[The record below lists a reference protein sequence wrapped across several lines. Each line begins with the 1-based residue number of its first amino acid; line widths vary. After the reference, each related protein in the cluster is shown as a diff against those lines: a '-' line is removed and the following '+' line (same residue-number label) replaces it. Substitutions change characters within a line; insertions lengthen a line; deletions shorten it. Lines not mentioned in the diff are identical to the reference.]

1 MTESAVLTTAFASV
15 QHQHQHQHQTNTNI
29 NVNVNASK
37 RATGTT
43 LSVGASTWTTQ
54 PRNTAVA
61 RGSSSLYGRGGR
73 CTGPGTGTS
82 SQATTA
88 TTATTTTGA
97 SMPSVQVPA
106 TACALEDAT
115 PTSNNIHPTCRAS
128 TMAASSTSTT
138 PSKTGSSMPCSG
150 PNEQNHPPSSSP
162 RAAATVA
169 AGGHDLDKVHADDS
183 PPLTRHSH
191 RQYNN
196 TSSKLPPPR
205 PADLRR
211 GPPAASSF
219 PSQPR
224 RLHPNH
230 PGQVPHSH
238 HGAPSPALPN
248 PVPEQP
254 PAPSIPDNI
263 ANTDAAADADAGR
276 EAESTTHHP
285 SSPFAV
291 SPSPSSPPR
300 PAVRSRASSY
310 HASPQPATSSSSP
323 PGDYPPAQP
332 KRPASC
338 PESGPDN
345 ADQTTSP
352 SSPSATGTGTTK
364 HPSRRGPAS
373 RSSNGVSTFDGPPP
387 SLNTQRLHGVEAVA
401 RTTAQ
406 PQPLPLPETP
416 RTESTQGQRELLLLK
431 RLSES
436 SSSDDNRHPSP
447 QRPPV
452 SYRPTHKRHSI
463 QPATVTP
470 GRVPPIRSF
479 RSSDSRKSLTQ
490 DMNPT
495 SRPHDLGELYATSP
509 EDQSPQNFEGR
520 HVQGGVSLNDGES
533 GRQDDGGDIF
543 LRIARDEQIRRLRG
557 DENLDDAQSSV
568 SGIRRSSHRR
578 PLSTVV
584 PSYHHQ
590 TSPPRQRRRLS
601 DQQDRPRPIHLEDDQ
616 GSEISRTTTFRS
628 LVREKAA
635 SVHPGEEI
643 LRTRSGGAN
652 LRPSPLSARS
662 TVGYDNSQEV
672 SSYARRR
679 ASITDSNSTVGRTPG
694 YRPSGLIQARN
705 YGSSPLSRTIDL
717 QNKTG
722 TEAPHGIEGTESTA
736 STAAPSTVWD
746 ELDDLKSRINRL
758 ELTGKL
764 PSTSGAAVSGMSEE
778 RPATATTTVTTLS
791 GSPKRQ
797 ANGQIAEVSST
808 TSSQREAHSLL
819 LDALRN
825 SKRHVSWEV
834 YQALESVAKEAMA
847 LSSMMGTPG
856 QPGPISSAASVI
868 GTGGTA
874 VTDRQLRRKADSVCR
889 SLTELCV
896 ALGEGVGPANIAGPA
911 SPLTLAQHDGPAT
924 PTVPRSYSALPTP
937 RRLSVAEHGIPKS
950 ISSPRPLSKFEERR
964 SSILN
969 GTALPTPRATGSA
982 PTTPIEGNPQRRSS
996 LMISRTRR
1004 AGTEEPELG
1013 RSPTMLRSRRAGTEE
1028 PDQGRQTSLRNRRG
1042 TVGDDGDEGRFRP
1055 PSRADTDVNML
1066 RDPGREYPSDSQ
1078 SIAPDSTSQIPSA
1091 LPRRRFLST
1100 NLHSSRL
1107 AGSQGTNIA
1116 SPRRYNDRQAG
1127 EQDFGDSVGESR
1139 VQRQG
1144 PPLSKGIMHSRAS
1157 SLSTRRNRD
1166 SLISTNSG
1174 ATTAPYR

>member
-1 MTESAVLTTAFASV
+1 MTESAVLTTAAASHH
-15 QHQHQHQHQTNTNI
+15 HQHQRQTSAKTNA
-29 NVNVNASK
+29 NASK
-37 RATGTT
+37 HRATVSAA
-43 LSVGASTWTTQ
+43 LSVGASLSTGTRSTE
-54 PRNTAVA
+54 PANTAVA
-61 RGSSSLYGRGGR
+61 RGSLYGRGGR

-82 SQATTA
+82 LSSPNVP
-88 TTATTTTGA
+88 GA

-106 TACALEDAT
+106 TALEDST
-115 PTSNNIHPTCRAS
+115 PTLNAHPTCRAS
-128 TMAASSTSTT
+128 TMAPSAATATSTSTRT
-138 PSKTGSSMPCSG
+138 TSSVTSIPHSG
-150 PNEQNHPPSSSP
+150 PNEQNRPPSSPP

-169 AGGHDLDKVHADDS
+169 AGGHHLDNVHADDS

-191 RQYNN
+191 RQYN

-205 PADLRR
+205 PADSRR

-219 PSQPR
+219 PSQPHR
-224 RLHPNH
+224 PHHSH
-230 PGQVPHSH
+230 PGQVPPSL
-238 HGAPSPALPN
+238 HGAPSSALPN
-248 PVPEQP
+248 PVPEQR

-263 ANTDAAADADAGR
+263 ANTGAAADANADANADAGR
-276 EAESTTHHP
+276 EAESTTHHHP

-291 SPSPSSPPR
+291 SPSATSPPR
-300 PAVRSRASSY
+300 PAVHSRASSY
-310 HASPQPATSSSSP
+310 HASPQPATSSSS
-323 PGDYPPAQP
+323 DSPPAQP

-338 PESGPDN
+338 PESGPDH

-352 SSPSATGTGTTK
+352 SSLSPTGTTK
-364 HPSRRGPAS
+364 PLSWRGPAS
-373 RSSNGVSTFDGPPP
+373 RSSNGVSTSDGPPP

-401 RTTAQ
+401 QTTAQ
-406 PQPLPLPETP
+406 PQPLPETP
-416 RTESTQGQRELLLLK
+416 RTKSTQGQRELLLLN
-431 RLSES
+431 RLSGS
-436 SSSDDNRHPSP
+436 SSSDDNRYPSP

-452 SYRPTHKRHSI
+452 SYRPTQKRHSI
-463 QPATVTP
+463 QPATLTP

-490 DMNPT
+490 DMNPM

-509 EDQSPQNFEGR
+509 EEQSPHSFEGR
-520 HVQGGVSLNDGES
+520 HAQGGVSLNDGES
-533 GRQDDGGDIF
+533 GRQDDGGDVF
-543 LRIARDEQIRRLRG
+543 LRIARDEQMRRLRG

-590 TSPPRQRRRLS
+590 ASPPRHRRRLS
-601 DQQDRPRPIHLEDDQ
+601 DQQDRPRPLHLEDDQ

-628 LVREKAA
+628 LLREKAA

-643 LRTRSGGAN
+643 PRTRSGGAN

-662 TVGYDNSQEV
+662 TVGYDNSQEA
-672 SSYARRR
+672 SIYARRR

-705 YGSSPLSRTIDL
+705 HGSSPLARTIDL
-717 QNKTG
+717 QNKTA
-722 TEAPHGIEGTESTA
+722 TEAPHGLEGTESTA
-736 STAAPSTVWD
+736 STTAPSTVWD

-764 PSTSGAAVSGMSEE
+764 PSTSGAAVSRMSEE

-797 ANGQIAEVSST
+797 VNGQIAEVSST
-808 TSSQREAHSLL
+808 TSSQREAHPILHEALVKSRPYLSL
-819 LDALRN
+819 
-825 SKRHVSWEV
+825 EV
-834 YQALESVAKEAMA
+834 YQALQSAANDAMA
-847 LSSMMGTPG
+847 LSSMMGTP
-856 QPGPISSAASVI
+856 
-868 GTGGTA
+868 
-874 VTDRQLRRKADSVCR
+874 
-889 SLTELCV
+889 
-896 ALGEGVGPANIAGPA
+896 ALGEAVGPANIAGPA
-911 SPLTLAQHDGPAT
+911 SPPALAQHDGPAT
-924 PTVPRSYSALPTP
+924 PTAPKSYSSLPTP
-937 RRLSVAEHGIPKS
+937 RRVAEHGIPKS

-982 PTTPIEGNPQRRSS
+982 PTTPIEGNSQRRSS

-1004 AGTEEPELG
+1004 AGTEEPEVA

-1028 PDQGRQTSLRNRRG
+1028 PEEGRQTSFLRNRRG
-1042 TVGDDGDEGRFRP
+1042 TVGDDGGEGRFRP

-1066 RDPGREYPSDSQ
+1066 RDPGREYPSDSP
-1078 SIAPDSTSQIPSA
+1078 SIAPDSISQIPSA

-1100 NLHSSRL
+1100 SVYSSRP
-1107 AGSQGTNIA
+1107 AGSQGSNIA

-1139 VQRQG
+1139 AQRQG
-1144 PPLSKGIMHSRAS
+1144 PPLSKGIIHSRAS

-1166 SLISTNSG
+1166 SLISTSSG
-1174 ATTAPYR
+1174 ATIGPYR

>member
-1 MTESAVLTTAFASV
+1 MTESAVLTTAVAS
-15 QHQHQHQHQTNTNI
+15 HQHQHQHQTSAKTNA
-29 NVNVNASK
+29 NASK
-37 RATGTT
+37 HRATGTA
-43 LSVGASTWTTQ
+43 LSVGASLGTGTTQ
-54 PRNTAVA
+54 PANTAVA
-61 RGSSSLYGRGGR
+61 RGSLYGRGGR
-73 CTGPGTGTS
+73 CTRAGPGTGTS
-82 SQATTA
+82 SPNAP
-88 TTATTTTGA
+88 GA

-106 TACALEDAT
+106 TALEDMDST
-115 PTSNNIHPTCRAS
+115 PTHNAHPTCRAS
-128 TMAASSTSTT
+128 TMAPSTATATSTSTRT
-138 PSKTGSSMPCSG
+138 TSSATSIPRSG
-150 PNEQNHPPSSSP
+150 PNEQNRPPSSPP

-169 AGGHDLDKVHADDS
+169 AGGHHLDNVHADDS

-191 RQYNN
+191 RQYN

-205 PADLRR
+205 PADSRR

-219 PSQPR
+219 PSQPHR
-224 RLHPNH
+224 PHHNN
-230 PGQVPHSH
+230 PGQVPHSL
-238 HGAPSPALPN
+238 HGAPSSALPN
-248 PVPEQP
+248 PVPEQR

-263 ANTDAAADADAGR
+263 ANTGAAADADANADAGR
-276 EAESTTHHP
+276 EAESTTHHHP

-291 SPSPSSPPR
+291 SPSATSPPR
-300 PAVRSRASSY
+300 AAVHSRASSY
-310 HASPQPATSSSSP
+310 HASPQPATSSSS
-323 PGDYPPAQP
+323 DSPPAQP

-338 PESGPDN
+338 PESGPDH

-352 SSPSATGTGTTK
+352 SSLSPTGTTK
-364 HPSRRGPAS
+364 PLSWRGPAS
-373 RSSNGVSTFDGPPP
+373 RSSNGVSTSDGPPP
-387 SLNTQRLHGVEAVA
+387 SLNTQRLHGVEAA
-401 RTTAQ
+401 AQTTAQ
-406 PQPLPLPETP
+406 PQPLPETP
-416 RTESTQGQRELLLLK
+416 RTKSTQGQRELLLLN
-431 RLSES
+431 RLSGS
-436 SSSDDNRHPSP
+436 SSSDDNRYPSP

-452 SYRPTHKRHSI
+452 SYRPAHKRHSI
-463 QPATVTP
+463 QPATLTP

-509 EDQSPQNFEGR
+509 EEQSPHNFEGR
-520 HVQGGVSLNDGES
+520 HAQGGVSLNDGES
-533 GRQDDGGDIF
+533 GRQDDGGDVF
-543 LRIARDEQIRRLRG
+543 LRIARDEQMRRLRG
-557 DENLDDAQSSV
+557 EENLDDAQSSV

-601 DQQDRPRPIHLEDDQ
+601 DQQDRPRPLHLEDDQ

-628 LVREKAA
+628 LLREKAA

-643 LRTRSGGAN
+643 PRTRSGGAN

-662 TVGYDNSQEV
+662 TVGYDNSQEA
-672 SSYARRR
+672 SLYARRR

-705 YGSSPLSRTIDL
+705 HGSSPLARTIDL

-722 TEAPHGIEGTESTA
+722 TEAPHGLEGTESTA
-736 STAAPSTVWD
+736 STTAPSTVWD

-764 PSTSGAAVSGMSEE
+764 PSTSGAAVSRMSEE

-797 ANGQIAEVSST
+797 VNGQIAEVSST
-808 TSSQREAHSLL
+808 TSSQREAHPILHEALVKSRPYLSL
-819 LDALRN
+819 
-825 SKRHVSWEV
+825 EV
-834 YQALESVAKEAMA
+834 YQALQSAANDAMA

-856 QPGPISSAASVI
+856 QPGPISSAASVV
-868 GTGGTA
+868 GTGGPA

-896 ALGEGVGPANIAGPA
+896 ALGEAVGPANIAGSA
-911 SPLTLAQHDGPAT
+911 SPPALAQHDGPAT
-924 PTVPRSYSALPTP
+924 PTAPKSYSSLPTP
-937 RRLSVAEHGIPKS
+937 RRVAEHGIPKS

-982 PTTPIEGNPQRRSS
+982 PTTPIEGNSQRRSS

-1004 AGTEEPELG
+1004 AGTEEPEVA

-1028 PDQGRQTSLRNRRG
+1028 PEEGRQTSFLRNRRG
-1042 TVGDDGDEGRFRP
+1042 TVGDDGGEGRFRP

-1066 RDPGREYPSDSQ
+1066 RDPGREYPSDSP
-1078 SIAPDSTSQIPSA
+1078 SIAPDSASQIPSA

-1100 NLHSSRL
+1100 SVHSSRL
-1107 AGSQGTNIA
+1107 AGSQGSSIA

-1144 PPLSKGIMHSRAS
+1144 PPLSKGIIHSRAS

-1174 ATTAPYR
+1174 ATIGPYR